1 MLVVAI
7 IGLLAA
13 IALPK
18 FGELVVKA
26 KEAAVKGKL
35 GTFRSALTIYYADN
49 EGQYPWSLDNNEVTQ
64 ALTTSGKYLDAPLKI
79 SIPTAPAHA
88 EDDNAGYG
96 LTSLDWFY
104 LAGPRA
110 AYIYRQSDGRIVV
123 NCTHTDTSGRRW
135 SGW

>member
-13 IALPK
+13 IALPR
-18 FGELVVKA
+18 FADLVIKA

-49 EGQYPWSLDNNEVTQ
+49 EGQYPWNLDNNEVTQ
-64 ALTTSGKYLDAPLKI
+64 TLTTGGKYLDAPLKI
-79 SIPTAPAHA
+79 SVPTVLARL
-88 EDDNAGYG
+88 EDSNVGYG

-104 LAGPRA
+104 IAGPRA
-110 AYIYRQSDGRIVV
+110 AYIYSQLSGQIVV
-123 NCTHTDTSGRRW
+123 NCVHTDTSGRRW
-135 SGW
+135 STW